1 MSVSSSNLVVEKRAL
16 RERMLALRR
25 ALTAEEVARRSRL
38 AVLRLLELPAIRQ
51 AETIFCYLSHDNE
64 VETLQLV
71 RDWLAGGKHI
81 HVPAFDAKQRRYH
94 ACPINDFDRD
104 LVPGKLGILEP
115 RNRTLTSRL
124 ADIAI
129 VPGVAF
135 DADGHRLGYGK
146 GFYDDMLRYFTGLKI
161 ALSFDSQM
169 QPVVPHEGTDV
180 LMDAI
185 VTESTIHWRKHL

>member
-16 RERMLALRR
+16 RERALALRR
-25 ALTAEEVARRSRL
+25 ALAAEDVTRRSRL
-38 AVLRLLELPAIRQ
+38 AVSRLLELPAIRQ

-104 LVPGKLGILEP
+104 LAPGMLGILEP
-115 RNRTLTSRL
+115 RSRAVASRP

-135 DADGHRLGYGK
+135 DAKGRRLGYGK
-146 GFYDDMLRYFTGLKI
+146 GFYDDMLRCFTGLKI
-161 ALSFDSQM
+161 ALSFDCQM
-169 QPVVPHEGTDV
+169 QPVVPHAKKDV
-180 LMDAI
+180 LMDAV
-185 VTESTIHWRKHL
+185 VTESAIHWRKHP